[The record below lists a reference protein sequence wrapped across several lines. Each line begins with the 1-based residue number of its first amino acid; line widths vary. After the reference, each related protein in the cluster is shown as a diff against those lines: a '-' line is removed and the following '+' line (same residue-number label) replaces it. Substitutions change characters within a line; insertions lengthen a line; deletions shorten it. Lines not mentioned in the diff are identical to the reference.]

1 MTDAPVSGL
10 VVVDKPA
17 GWTSH
22 DVVGRM
28 RRIAGTKKVGHS
40 GTLDPMATGVLV
52 LGINRATRLL
62 GHLTLVD
69 KEYVATIRLGQATVT
84 DDAEGEITSSAPASH
99 IDEAAVRAVL
109 PAYTGDIQQVP
120 SSVSAIK
127 VDGVRSY
134 ARVRGGDE
142 VKLAARPV
150 TVSVFELGELR
161 VDGDVVD
168 LDVRVVCSSGT
179 YIRALAR
186 DVGADLGVGGHLT
199 MLRRTRVGAFAL
211 DQAHTLEE
219 LEQDLVVAGL
229 DDVAR
234 ASFQS
239 YDLQEREA
247 SDVRFGRSLT
257 GIDLGA
263 PGAVAV
269 FAPSGEFLALYEQRG
284 GVAKPVAVFV

>member
-1 MTDAPVSGL
+1 MTDAPSGL
-10 VVVDKPA
+10 VVVDKPS

-28 RRIAGTKKVGHS
+28 RGIAGTRKVGHS

-62 GHLTLVD
+62 GHLTLAD
-69 KEYVATIRLGQATVT
+69 KEYVATIRLGEATVT
-84 DDAEGEITSSAPASH
+84 DDAEGEITSTASASH
-99 IDEAAVRAVL
+99 VDEGAVRAVL
-109 PAYTGDIQQVP
+109 PTYTGDIQQVP

-127 VDGVRSY
+127 IGGVRSY
-134 ARVRGGDE
+134 ARVRAGDP

-150 TVSVFELGELR
+150 TVSTLELTGFRPAEEA
-161 VDGDVVD
+161 VEV
-168 LDVRVVCSSGT
+168 DVRVICSSGT

-186 DVGADLGVGGHLT
+186 DIGADLGVGGHLT

-211 DQAHTLEE
+211 DQAHTLDE
-219 LEQDLVVAGL
+219 LEKELVVAGL

-234 ASFQS
+234 ASFPF
-239 YDLQEREA
+239 YDLEEREA
-247 SDVRFGRSLT
+247 SDVRFGRPLT